1 MSRTVLS
8 GLLGFLVLVFCPCKL
23 HFPILCTSSFHES
36 SNREGIP
43 RICHVTHVISA
54 LRFKTCQSS
63 ACPAKLTSNRISKMA
78 SRNGKLIDQLKLV
91 HSSTDAHVSQK
102 VNKLNELMAECENIE
117 ALNKVR
123 EELQQVLQEFQVAH
137 EAYHGLI
144 KTESEQEESSRY
156 YNSVLEIVSELEQEI
171 TSWLKK
177 PALQTSVTPINV
189 QPRDSVSTVGSRVS
203 FHTCSVASSS
213 ASSKVKAAARKAALE
228 ARAAALQ
235 NLHELQIE
243 DMRLQQRKAQ
253 TELEAEIA
261 EAEAERRAY
270 EENEAI
276 EHREISSHSKE
287 RDPNEHSPQ
296 LTPQAK
302 IASTPNKHN
311 DGSISLKH
319 SLNPRAHEWYPTASP
334 VQQHVSP
341 DYNRAISLQD
351 ESFQRLIENHERQN
365 QAIQQLIQQQQQGVL
380 ALTLPQPSLQA
391 FRGDPI
397 DFCDFV
403 RAFEH
408 IVERKTLSSSARLYY
423 LVQYTSGAVQELME
437 SCLSMRE
444 EEGYTEARRLL
455 QERYGQI
462 YKIAAAHVKRLVDS
476 ATIRTDDGPALQQF
490 SIQLT
495 SRVNTLKEIGY
506 LNKLYNPDNLK
517 KIIDRLPYAMRVK
530 WRDTVDQIIERE
542 ARDVTVAD
550 IMKFVTA
557 KPRAASHPIF
567 GNVSSEGKTKQ
578 LPIKQRTRGPK
589 ADTFSSLGKKED
601 SQSANRKPEWPL
613 CSADHWLPRCD
624 KFRKQSLE
632 ERQKLIQESQLCSNC
647 LFPGHFVRSCQKESF
662 CRVRGCTSKHS
673 TFLHPNSNKNSY
685 KNSGENSGSSNRAS
699 NSEPKP
705 NSNANPAASNGYAKL
720 SFSAGTTVAGLA
732 ILPVCVKAKDGKDAI
747 QTYAFLD
754 SGSNTSFCTETLLQK
769 LNIKGKKTNL
779 SFSYNTS
786 RRKRTDRMLNDQS
799 PGVRSSP
806 RKFLRNSNGLLQA

>member
-1 MSRTVLS
+1 
-8 GLLGFLVLVFCPCKL
+8 
-23 HFPILCTSSFHES
+23 
-36 SNREGIP
+36 
-43 RICHVTHVISA
+43 
-54 LRFKTCQSS
+54 
-63 ACPAKLTSNRISKMA
+63 MA

-91 HSSTDAHVSQK
+91 RSSTDAHVSQK
-102 VNKLNELMAECENIE
+102 VNKLNKLMAECENIE

-189 QPRDSVSTVGSRVS
+189 RPRDFVSTVGSRVS
-203 FHTCSVASSS
+203 FHTRSVASSS
-213 ASSKVKAAARKAALE
+213 ASSKVEVATRKATLE

-243 DMRLQQRKAQ
+243 EMRLQQRKAQ
-253 TELEAEIA
+253 IELEAEIA

-276 EHREISSHSKE
+276 EHREISSCSKE
-287 RDPNEHSPQ
+287 RDPNEYSPQ

-302 IASTPNKHN
+302 IASTPRVGSTKCNPTPERTFPAATPSREHLNKHN

-380 ALTLPQPSLQA
+380 ALTLPRPSLQV
-391 FRGDPI
+391 FSSGPI
-397 DFCDFV
+397 DFCDFM

-423 LVQYTSGAVQELME
+423 LVQYTSGAVQELMK

-455 QERYGQI
+455 QERYGQN
-462 YKIAAAHVKRLVDS
+462 YKIAAAHVKRLVDNT
-476 ATIRTDDGPALQQF
+476 TIRTDDGPALQRF

-495 SRVNTLKEIGY
+495 SRVNTLKEIAY
-506 LNKLYNPDNLK
+506 LNKLDNPDNLK

-530 WRDTVDQIIERE
+530 WRDTVDQIVERE

-550 IMKFVTA
+550 IMKFV
-557 KPRAASHPIF
+557 S
-567 GNVSSEGKTKQ
+567 VSDSR
-578 LPIKQRTRGPK
+578 LP
-589 ADTFSSLGKKED
+589 S
-601 SQSANRKPEWPL
+601 
-613 CSADHWLPRCD
+613 
-624 KFRKQSLE
+624 
-632 ERQKLIQESQLCSNC
+632 
-647 LFPGHFVRSCQKESF
+647 
-662 CRVRGCTSKHS
+662 
-673 TFLHPNSNKNSY
+673 
-685 KNSGENSGSSNRAS
+685 
-699 NSEPKP
+699 
-705 NSNANPAASNGYAKL
+705 PAQHQ
-720 SFSAGTTVAGLA
+720 VD
-732 ILPVCVKAKDGKDAI
+732 V
-747 QTYAFLD
+747 
-754 SGSNTSFCTETLLQK
+754 
-769 LNIKGKKTNL
+769 
-779 SFSYNTS
+779 
-786 RRKRTDRMLNDQS
+786 
-799 PGVRSSP
+799 
-806 RKFLRNSNGLLQA
+806 

>member
-1 MSRTVLS
+1 
-8 GLLGFLVLVFCPCKL
+8 
-23 HFPILCTSSFHES
+23 
-36 SNREGIP
+36 
-43 RICHVTHVISA
+43 
-54 LRFKTCQSS
+54 
-63 ACPAKLTSNRISKMA
+63 MA

-455 QERYGQI
+455 QERYGQN
-462 YKIAAAHVKRLVDS
+462 YKIAAAHVKRLVDGP
-476 ATIRTDDGPALQQF
+476 TIRTDDGPALQQF

-495 SRVNTLKEIGY
+495 SCVNTLKEIGY
-506 LNKLYNPDNLK
+506 LNKLDNPDNLK
-517 KIIDRLPYAMRVK
+517 NIIDRLPYSMRVK
-530 WRDTVDQIIERE
+530 WRDTVDQIVERE

-557 KPRAASHPIF
+557 KARAASHPIF

-732 ILPVCVKAKDGKDAI
+732 ILPVCVKVKDGKDAI